1 MLVGLACRRTKF
13 ARRTKLFVPR
23 MDYVKQRGAIYF
35 IDAAAAQTLN

>member
-1 MLVGLACRRTKF
+1 LGLLAGERSLRRTN
-13 ARRTKLFVPR
+13 LFVPR